1 MSDQNES
8 NQDKS
13 PRDNGEPKRPS
24 VGIPLALICYVLAA
38 TDAILGIVNAYASN
52 TGRAYADALASV
64 LLLVAAISFT
74 LGARP

>member
-1 MSDQNES
+1 MKDE
-8 NQDKS
+8 DEG
-13 PRDNGEPKRPS
+13 PRGDGSPKRPS
-24 VGIPLALICYVLAA
+24 VFISIALLCYILSLGNAV
-38 TDAILGIVNAYASN
+38 LGIANAYASN